1 MTNLTQAKSKLLKTM
16 RIYTWRKIMNYKI
29 SDDIQRKIIRLWLD
43 GKSRKDI
50 SLICNVS
57 EGTVSNVIAD
67 WKQKLGEGDADTL
80 RELGINL
87 KRSRIDSAQCAQ
99 GHRIFM
105 ILRKIGVNEEAF
117 ESFISKLYERCMKVS
132 GLTADQIGSY
142 LKDLVEFSEKEDNDD
157 GNPIKLSEI
166 PQYIEQ
172 RKNEMRIL
180 KEDIQSLKNEK
191 EVSEEEASL
200 AHELRDA
207 ALENEKTTVTELR
220 EYSNFKT
227 ELIKYGLSAVDDTRK
242 FARVM
247 YGIKQQNE
255 YDVGKIL
262 SEHSD
267 LEFKQVNRDM
277 LSRRVRELEV
287 KKITLEGEC
296 SFYKSQVDQHSQ
308 RLSVYDELKSM
319 GLGLREL
326 KIILNTIKEIAN
338 ENNNIPLIALDK
350 FFEFLEELYDVKIR
364 SKIHQQ
370 QQQKMQPS
378 RSFMYRKTTTTF
390 PKTSEEQS
398 DQLDNN
404 NNNDSDERSG

>member
-1 MTNLTQAKSKLLKTM
+1 M
-16 RIYTWRKIMNYKI
+16 IFKI
-29 SDDIQRKIIRLWLD
+29 SENMQQTVIRLWLD
-43 GKSRKDI
+43 GKSRNNI
-50 SLICNVS
+50 ARTCGVG
-57 EGTVSNVIAD
+57 EGTVSNIISD
-67 WKQKLGEGDADTL
+67 LKLKLGKGDAEAL
-80 RELGINL
+80 RELGSNL
-87 KRSRIDSAQCAQ
+87 KRTGLDAAQSAQ

-105 ILRKIGVNEEAF
+105 ILRKMGVNEEAC
-117 ESFISKLYERCMKVS
+117 ESFISKVYERCMKVS
-132 GLTADQIGSY
+132 GFTADQIGSY
-142 LKDLVEFSEKEDNDD
+142 LKDLVEFSDEDDNG

-180 KEDIQSLKNEK
+180 KEEIQSLKNEK

-220 EYSNFKT
+220 EYSNFKA
-227 ELIKYGLSAVDDTRK
+227 ELKKYGLSFVDDTPK
-242 FARVM
+242 FVRVM

-262 SEHSD
+262 SEYSD
-267 LEFKQVNRDM
+267 LKFKQVNRDM
-277 LSRRVRELEV
+277 LSRRVRELED
-287 KKITLEGEC
+287 KKMTLEGEC

-338 ENNNIPLIALDK
+338 ENNSIPLIALDK
-350 FFEFLEELYDVKIR
+350 FFEFLEGVYDVKIR
-364 SKIHQQ
+364 SKIHEQQ

-378 RSFMYRKTTTTF
+378 RSFMYRKTTTTTF
-390 PKTSEEQS
+390 PNTLEEQS

-404 NNNDSDERSG
+404 NNNSDERSGSDDDRFSSHF

>member
-1 MTNLTQAKSKLLKTM
+1 
-16 RIYTWRKIMNYKI
+16 
-29 SDDIQRKIIRLWLD
+29 
-43 GKSRKDI
+43 
-50 SLICNVS
+50 
-57 EGTVSNVIAD
+57 
-67 WKQKLGEGDADTL
+67 
-80 RELGINL
+80 
-87 KRSRIDSAQCAQ
+87 
-99 GHRIFM
+99 
-105 ILRKIGVNEEAF
+105 
-117 ESFISKLYERCMKVS
+117 
-132 GLTADQIGSY
+132 
-142 LKDLVEFSEKEDNDD
+142 
-157 GNPIKLSEI
+157 
-166 PQYIEQ
+166 
-172 RKNEMRIL
+172 
-180 KEDIQSLKNEK
+180 
-191 EVSEEEASL
+191 
-200 AHELRDA
+200 
-207 ALENEKTTVTELR
+207 
-220 EYSNFKT
+220 
-227 ELIKYGLSAVDDTRK
+227 
-242 FARVM
+242 M

-350 FFEFLEELYDVKIR
+350 FFEFLEEAYDVKIK
-364 SKIHQQ
+364 SKNHEQ

-378 RSFMYRKTTTTF
+378 RSFMYRKITTTS

-404 NNNDSDERSG
+404 NSDERSGSDDDRFSSHF

>member
-1 MTNLTQAKSKLLKTM
+1 LKL
-16 RIYTWRKIMNYKI
+16 
-29 SDDIQRKIIRLWLD
+29 
-43 GKSRKDI
+43 
-50 SLICNVS
+50 
-57 EGTVSNVIAD
+57 
-67 WKQKLGEGDADTL
+67 KLGNGDAEAL
-80 RELGINL
+80 RELGSNL
-87 KRSRIDSAQCAQ
+87 KRTGLDAAQCTQ

-350 FFEFLEELYDVKIR
+350 FFEFLEEAYDVKIK
-364 SKIHQQ
+364 SKNHEQ

-378 RSFMYRKTTTTF
+378 RSFMYRKITTTS

-404 NNNDSDERSG
+404 NSDERSGSDDDRFSSHF

>member
-1 MTNLTQAKSKLLKTM
+1 MQQTV
-16 RIYTWRKIMNYKI
+16 
-29 SDDIQRKIIRLWLD
+29 IRLWLD
-43 GKSRKDI
+43 GKSRNNI
-50 SLICNVS
+50 ARTCGVG
-57 EGTVSNVIAD
+57 EGTVSNIISD
-67 WKQKLGEGDADTL
+67 LKLKLGNGEAEAL
-80 RELGINL
+80 REIGSNL
-87 KRSRIDSAQCAQ
+87 KRTGLDAAQCAQ

-105 ILRKIGVNEEAF
+105 ILRKMGVNEEAC
-117 ESFISKLYERCMKVS
+117 ESFISKVYERCMKVS
-132 GLTADQIGSY
+132 GFTADQIGSY
-142 LKDLVEFSEKEDNDD
+142 LKDLVEFSDEDDNG

-180 KEDIQSLKNEK
+180 KEEIQSLKNEK

-220 EYSNFKT
+220 EYSNFKA
-227 ELIKYGLSAVDDTRK
+227 ELKKYGLSFVDDTPK
-242 FARVM
+242 FVRVM

-262 SEHSD
+262 SEYSD
-267 LEFKQVNRDM
+267 LKFKQVNRDM

-287 KKITLEGEC
+287 KKMTLEGEC

-338 ENNNIPLIALDK
+338 ENNNIPLIAL
-350 FFEFLEELYDVKIR
+350 
-364 SKIHQQ
+364 
-370 QQQKMQPS
+370 
-378 RSFMYRKTTTTF
+378 
-390 PKTSEEQS
+390 
-398 DQLDNN
+398 
-404 NNNDSDERSG
+404 